1 MDVTVISGEFG
12 EIAFVACATTPTERH
27 LPVVD
32 ELFRRCGAVL
42 FSNTQADLV
51 AFRSFAR
58 LFGPETATGDVYVG
72 HPELGWHAE
81 YAYLPMRPKVLW
93 FYCVTPARE
102 GGETM
107 LVDGERLYSRL
118 PDNIREWLDARFL
131 MFNMVL
137 KPADWAMWVQA
148 DGADEASRILNT
160 YSGVLANPLGEHEI
174 ALQFKTPLITATQF
188 SKAPAFANTLLHA
201 VNHRDYYGISLSNGT
216 SVPEEVLTELVRL
229 TDRCSL
235 SVLWRATQFI
245 MIDNSRFMHARSA
258 YTDAARDLKF
268 LCTRTYDVTQAVD
281 PPLGAHD

>member
-12 EIAFVACATTPTERH
+12 EIAFIACATTPKERH
-27 LPVVD
+27 VAIVD

-42 FSNTQADLV
+42 FSNTQADLA

-93 FYCVTPARE
+93 FYCVTPARA

-107 LVDGERLYSRL
+107 LVDGERLYARI
-118 PDNIREWLDARFL
+118 PNNMREWLDARCL

-148 DGADEASRILNT
+148 HRADEASRILNT
-160 YSGVLANPLGEHEI
+160 YSGVLAAPLNADEI
-174 ALQFKTPLITATQF
+174 ALQFKTPLITFTQF

-201 VNHRDYYGISLSNGT
+201 MSHRDHYGISLSDGT
-216 SVPEEVLTELVRL
+216 SVPSGVLTEMGRL
-229 TDRCSL
+229 ADQCSL
-235 SVLWRATQFI
+235 SILWRATQFI
-245 MIDNSRFMHARSA
+245 MIDNTRFMHARSA
-258 YTDAARDLKF
+258 YTDAARNIKF
-268 LCTRTYDVTQAVD
+268 LCTRAYNVTRAVD
-281 PPLGAHD
+281 PPQ